1 MAAEPFYRAP
11 VAVRTGAIA
20 RLLSGRAISRCRP
33 TEGST
38 LTGVADGRN
47 PSWIH
52 IVIFVSQVPVG
63 IYFSSFVFAI
73 EFGVDI
79 VPVINLEFVATS
91 RHGQN
96 TARPWRGTNLN
107 FHLTLFSPLAF
118 PLPRPLDPSTPR
130 HSTHIAP
137 FQGRH
142 PPPSQATSLPV
153 ASRRVDIDRIPPRL
167 LANGRVHEK
176 VGRAE
181 EEGDEMDIALT
192 FFSSPRKR
200 ALPVFARGMGEMEG
214 CDS

>member
-38 LTGVADGRN
+38 LTGVADGN

-107 FHLTLFSPLAF
+107 FHLTPFFTACLSP
-118 PLPRPLDPSTPR
+118 PSTPRPLDTRPISLPSKAVTR
-130 HSTHIAP
+130 
-137 FQGRH
+137 RRRK
-142 PPPSQATSLPV
+142 PPPSQSRLAVLILTESRH
-153 ASRRVDIDRIPPRL
+153 ASSQTD
-167 LANGRVHEK
+167 ASMK
-176 VGRAE
+176 KWAE
-181 EEGDEMDIALT
+181 L
-192 FFSSPRKR
+192 RKK
-200 ALPVFARGMGEMEG
+200 EMEWILR
-214 CDS
+214 